1 VTSLNFSYNF
11 FNIII
16 MLATI
21 GAIGRA
27 LLPQLVTIGGR
38 MLGSSGLGRT
48 IKKAMDSPVGAL
60 IKSGVNEMM

>member
-1 VTSLNFSYNF
+1 
-11 FNIII
+11 